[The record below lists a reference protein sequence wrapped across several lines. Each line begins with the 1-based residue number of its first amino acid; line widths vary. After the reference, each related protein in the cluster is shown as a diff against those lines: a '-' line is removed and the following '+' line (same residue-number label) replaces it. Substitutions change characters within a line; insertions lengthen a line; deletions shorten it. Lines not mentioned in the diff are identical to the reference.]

1 MSSEKDGY
9 TQHILQIIEH
19 LQRGVATNAE
29 IRELD
34 EWYEQSATD
43 ARYAEG
49 MSTSEK
55 LQAKDKMLSAINTK
69 IFSFESPAK
78 KISLYNII
86 GKLSIAA
93 AVFVIAFAGFY
104 FYQQQNRQRLVEI
117 ANTKITPGKNKA
129 VLTLGNGEKISLT
142 DASNGQIAT
151 QSGIKIVKTKSGQLI
166 YEISGAAD
174 NKTVEYNSIEAP
186 VGGQWQVILPDQSR
200 VWLNALSSITYPTRF
215 TNGERRVKI
224 TGEAY
229 FEIAHRKNM
238 PFRVQSKGQ
247 TVEVLGTHFNIAAY
261 SDEKLIKTTLLE
273 GSVKISN
280 QGRTALLI
288 PGQQAQVDDQSL
300 KVTNHIDLDDVI
312 AWKNGYFKFNENVES
327 IMNKIARWYNVEV
340 IYEYKPDTKIGF
352 GGEISRNRDLKEVL
366 ETIEYSGKV
375 HFRTEGRRIIVIK

>member
-9 TQHILQIIEH
+9 TQHILQIIEQ
-19 LQRGVATNAE
+19 LQRGVATTAE

-49 MSTSEK
+49 LSSSEK

-142 DASNGQIAT
+142 DASNGQIAI

-166 YEISGAAD
+166 YEISGTAD
-174 NKTVEYNSIEAP
+174 NVTVEYNSIEAP

-229 FEIAHRKNM
+229 FEIAHHKNM

-247 TVEVLGTHFNIAAY
+247 TVEVLGTHFNVAAY
-261 SDEKLIKTTLLE
+261 SDEKLMKTTLLE

-280 QGRTALLI
+280 HGRTALLI

-340 IYEYKPDTKIGF
+340 VYEYKPDTKIGF

>member
-1 MSSEKDGY
+1 MSTEKDGY
-9 TQHILQIIEH
+9 KQHILQIIEH
-19 LQRGVATNAE
+19 LQSGDATTAE
-29 IRELD
+29 IREID
-34 EWYEQSATD
+34 EWYEHSATD

-49 MSTSEK
+49 MSSSEK
-55 LQAKDKMLSAINTK
+55 LQAKDKMLSAINDK
-69 IFSFESPAK
+69 ISSLESPAK
-78 KISLYNII
+78 KISLYSTI
-86 GKLSIAA
+86 GKFSIAA
-93 AVFVIAFAGFY
+93 AVFIIAFAGFY
-104 FYQQQNRQRLVEI
+104 FYQLQRRERIVQI
-117 ANTKITPGKNKA
+117 AHTKITPGKNKA

-229 FEIAHRKNM
+229 FEIAHRKKM

-261 SDEKLIKTTLLE
+261 SDEKLMKTTLLE

-340 IYEYKPDTKIGF
+340 VYEYKPDTKIGF